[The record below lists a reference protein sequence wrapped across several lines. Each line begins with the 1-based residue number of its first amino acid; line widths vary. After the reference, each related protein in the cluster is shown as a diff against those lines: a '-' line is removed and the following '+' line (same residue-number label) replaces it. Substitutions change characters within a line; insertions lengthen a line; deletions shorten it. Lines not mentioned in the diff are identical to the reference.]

1 METQERV
8 ESSPSDLRIK
18 TPTESPVYFAHRYH
32 NNSNKNETYENALRI
47 AKAQLKRYENDPEW
61 NTSNNRNEAIE
72 FLRNTKIPQLIK
84 QIEQRKRTCQR
95 VTNAITGTVRSVC
108 GIQRHRTRKARTQRK
123 KTRRVR

>member
-1 METQERV
+1 MEAQERV
-8 ESSPSDLRIK
+8 ESSPSNLRIK
-18 TPTESPVYFAHRYH
+18 TPTESPVYFSHRHH

-47 AKAQLKRYENDPEW
+47 AKAQLKIYENDPEW

-108 GIQRHRTRKARTQRK
+108 GIQRHRTRKNRQSRK
-123 KTRRVR
+123 MTRRVR

>member
-61 NTSNNRNEAIE
+61 NTSDNRNNAID
-72 FLRNTKIPQLIK
+72 FLKYQRIPQLKK
-84 QIEQRKRTCQR
+84 QIEHRKRTCQK

>member
-1 METQERV
+1 MPPIQRG
-8 ESSPSDLRIK
+8 SLRIQK
-18 TPTESPVYFAHRYH
+18 PVETARFTPRP
-32 NNSNKNETYENALRI
+32 NNPNDNHTNEDALRI
-47 AKAQLKRYENDPEW
+47 ATAQLKRYENDPEW

-108 GIQRHRTRKARTQRK
+108 GIQRHRTRKNRRSRK
-123 KTRRVR
+123 LTRRVR

>member
-18 TPTESPVYFAHRYH
+18 TPRESPVYFAHRYH

>member
-18 TPTESPVYFAHRYH
+18 TPTESQVYFAHRYH
-32 NNSNKNETYENALRI
+32 NNSNKNFTYENALRI

>member
-1 METQERV
+1 M
-8 ESSPSDLRIK
+8 
-18 TPTESPVYFAHRYH
+18 
-32 NNSNKNETYENALRI
+32 RI
-47 AKAQLKRYENDPEW
+47 AKAQIKRYENDPEW
-61 NTSNNRNEAIE
+61 NTSDNRNNAID
-72 FLRNTKIPQLIK
+72 FLKYRRIPQLIK

>member
-1 METQERV
+1 MEAQERV
-8 ESSPSDLRIK
+8 ESSPSNLRIK